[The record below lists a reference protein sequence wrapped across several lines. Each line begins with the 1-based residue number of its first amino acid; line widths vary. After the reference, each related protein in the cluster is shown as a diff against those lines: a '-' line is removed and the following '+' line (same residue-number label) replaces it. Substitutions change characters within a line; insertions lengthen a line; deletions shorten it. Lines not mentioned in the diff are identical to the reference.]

1 MDFSLY
7 RSMDADKRQ
16 IYGRRRLY
24 TILYIA
30 RTLWWRNFRANLPF
44 SAQWLLTHNSPSL
57 FPSARHSSTTHMR
70 EMLWRPSQARRL
82 QHWRRLILSTR
93 LLLEISF
100 SNWPVPDDP
109 CVVISTATSHHQ
121 WPSCH
126 YFVNNSNA
134 TYIYVGGSWS
144 GWMRY
149 AGPFGVWWS
158 WWIYIRTHLNETLYC
173 VSTESFDLLRHPCV
187 LLSPSPNKCPTVD
200 AMKDKRPST
209 RRAQHLNVGEN
220 FNEELLSA
228 SLCGTRPDAKIW

>member
-57 FPSARHSSTTHMR
+57 FHYARHSSTTHMR

-109 CVVISTATSHHQ
+109 CAVISTATSHHQ

-134 TYIYVGGSWS
+134 TYIYVGGELEW
-144 GWMRY
+144 
-149 AGPFGVWWS
+149 
-158 WWIYIRTHLNETLYC
+158 L
-173 VSTESFDLLRHPCV
+173 
-187 LLSPSPNKCPTVD
+187 D
-200 AMKDKRPST
+200 AI
-209 RRAQHLNVGEN
+209 RRAFWRLVVVVDMYTYSSQWDVVLCVDKE
-220 FNEELLSA
+220 FR
-228 SLCGTRPDAKIW
+228 SLAPPRAALAIPQ